1 MSALH
6 GLTGLAGIG
15 AVTAGVWLHFGMWA
29 GLIAGGSLL
38 ILDAIT

>member
-1 MSALH
+1 MSALR

-15 AVTAGVWLHFGMWA
+15 AVTAGVWLAFGMPF
-29 GLIAGGSLL
+29 GLMAGGFLL